1 MDEIA
6 RGGAMALRAMPVA
19 ATVVGDDG
27 MGAVFAARDVPAQ
40 SRRAAALDRAHH
52 FHLGEAHVAAV
63 GFTPSST
70 VIAEDIRDLQGR
82 TSHGRRAAMPAACPS
97 VAWAAA
103 ADRAGW

>member
-1 MDEIA
+1 
-6 RGGAMALRAMPVA
+6 MALRAMPVA

-63 GFTPSST
+63 GFTPSRA
-70 VIAEDIRDLQGR
+70 VVAEDVRDLKSKP
-82 TSHGRRAAMPAACPS
+82 SHECRAIMPAAPAA
-97 VAWAAA
+97 VASAAP